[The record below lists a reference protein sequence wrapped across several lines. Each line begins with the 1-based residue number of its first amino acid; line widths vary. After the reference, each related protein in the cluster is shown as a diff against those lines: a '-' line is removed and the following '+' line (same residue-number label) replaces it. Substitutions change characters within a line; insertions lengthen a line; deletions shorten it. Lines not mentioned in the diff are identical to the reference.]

1 MWTHLLPW
9 FVFCIFFVLVIS
21 LECLQESLLAFG
33 GRLICGKCGSA
44 TDDTT
49 ARRGCHA
56 LKINQTVLDKIVS
69 KRTSGYLQNF
79 NFVYNFQKMQKQRK
93 LSQSNATNVHK
104 LLHPYI
110 VTHATQTFAASAAPF
125 LTQPAYKTSTKESG
139 FRITFSLKVYRCLYN
154 KLHEV
159 QECAKITLLTL

>member
-1 MWTHLLPW
+1 MLEFSCPICFELYTEKGKKVPRMLECGHT
-9 FVFCIFFVLVIS
+9 FCHGSCFASFFVLVIS

-69 KRTSGYLQNF
+69 KRTSGIY
-79 NFVYNFQKMQKQRK
+79 KMLILFTISRKCKSRGSSHKAMRRMCTSSCIHILLRMQRK
-93 LSQSNATNVHK
+93 LLQQV
-104 LLHPYI
+104 LLHFSHNP
-110 VTHATQTFAASAAPF
+110 
-125 LTQPAYKTSTKESG
+125 LTKQAQK
-139 FRITFSLKVYRCLYN
+139 SLVS
-154 KLHEV
+154 E
-159 QECAKITLLTL
+159 